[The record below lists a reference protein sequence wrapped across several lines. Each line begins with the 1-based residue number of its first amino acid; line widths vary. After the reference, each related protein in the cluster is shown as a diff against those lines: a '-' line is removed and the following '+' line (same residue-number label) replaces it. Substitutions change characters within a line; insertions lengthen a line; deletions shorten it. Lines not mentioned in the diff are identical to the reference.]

1 MNFLFNVKL
10 AKRKGKEKK
19 IKNIIV
25 FGGHSHTF
33 FLNVTWRVVNSQFHS
48 PFFFLKK
55 IIIIIFFGKI
65 TLIPLYY
72 VKIALKFFKTKF
84 LYYRGK
90 GGKKESH

>member
-48 PFFFLKK
+48 PFFFKK
-55 IIIIIFFGKI
+55 KNHYYYFFWKNYTNTFI
-65 TLIPLYY
+65 LC
-72 VKIALKFFKTKF
+72 
-84 LYYRGK
+84 
-90 GGKKESH
+90 